1 MKNFTP
7 STGPA
12 LVQYESV
19 NANHDMFTLVI
30 LNELHSSP
38 IFSRVFR
45 RKNPDIKLVMSG
57 QAAHSWLTFKLVSH
71 WDASNLRLFRD

>member
-30 LNELHSSP
+30 LNELHPSP
-38 IFSRVFR
+38 IF
-45 RKNPDIKLVMSG
+45 
-57 QAAHSWLTFKLVSH
+57 AAFFEEKI
-71 WDASNLRLFRD
+71 RLLN